1 MLTVKDMGSTQAN
14 YYTELARE
22 DYYTK
27 GQEPPGVWLGAGAER
42 LGLTGTIRE
51 SEFKNIY
58 RGFSPDGETKL
69 VQNAGKMSGK
79 LSRDPGWDLTFSAPK
94 SVSIVWAIADEG
106 TRQRI
111 EQAHFEAVRTIAGE
125 LERLTVVRKG
135 KGGRE
140 REQAGLVVA
149 AYRHS
154 TSRAVD
160 AHTLPDMQLHTHAL
174 ILNVGVSPSDGK
186 ARTITSR
193 QFYQNEKTLGA
204 AYRAELARN
213 LEAVGFEIVR
223 ARDSFDVKGVPQ
235 ALITEFSK
243 RTEQVRDQTKG
254 LTEPEQKEKKKL
266 AGRRVKDTYSR
277 DELFTY
283 WATKCRDFGF
293 TSENVRELTGH
304 ATQERSVE
312 HEKREAVKSAV
323 AYLTANEPN
332 FTRDQ
337 LQRAVMVEA
346 QARGLG
352 FREAMY
358 ATQDYLKYKAKYRGK
373 EENKSLFT
381 SPEKAEEQTA
391 EKRREETRELKDFRH
406 DLEEQGYKVLGLTFS
421 RAGAREFEKR
431 TGIKSGSVR
440 EAANALNRD
449 DTQASANKRRAKREI
464 NIKYATYQ
472 IKRKTRR
479 RIIKKINLKPTSEF
493 VHNFKYATG
502 QITQKHKNYLN
513 AELRRSRFDVDG
525 KTVVIVTAS
534 RKNLEGYSAARS
546 LIADLES
553 KGAKVYTTEEVMR
566 ARLSKEPQQ
575 SRRTELDQD
584 LTQSLNYQR

>member
-27 GQEPPGVWLGAGAER
+27 GQEPPGVWFGAGAER

-51 SEFKNIY
+51 SEFKNVY
-58 RGFSPDGETKL
+58 RGFSPDGEQKL

-94 SVSIVWAIADEG
+94 SVSIVWAISDEG

-111 EQAHFEAVRTIAGE
+111 EQAHSEAVRTITGE
-125 LERLTVVRKG
+125 LERLTVIRKG

-174 ILNVGVSPSDGK
+174 VLNVGVSPSDDK

-223 ARDSFDVKGVPQ
+223 ARDSFDIKGVPQ

-277 DELFTY
+277 DELFAY
-283 WATKCRDFGF
+283 WATKCREFGF
-293 TSENVRELTGH
+293 TSENVRELTDH

-312 HEKREAVKSAV
+312 HEKKEAVKA
-323 AYLTANEPN
+323 AAAQLTASEPN

-337 LQRAVMVEA
+337 LQRAVMIEA

-352 FREAMY
+352 FREAMS
-358 ATQDYLKYKAKYRGK
+358 ATQDYLKNQAQ
-373 EENKSLFT
+373 ENQKT
-381 SPEKAEEQTA
+381 RKPEIGQE
-391 EKRREETRELKDFRH
+391 REEAQELKDFRH
-406 DLEEQGYKVLGLTFS
+406 DLEGQGYKVLGLTFT
-421 RAGAREFEKR
+421 RAGAREFEQR

-440 EAANALNRD
+440 EAANAQSRG
-449 DTQASANKRRAKREI
+449 DTRTSADKRRAKREI
-464 NIKYATYQ
+464 EIKYATHQ
-472 IKRKTRR
+472 ISRKTRG
-479 RIIKKINLKPTSEF
+479 KILRKFELKPTSEF

-502 QITQKHKNYLN
+502 QITKKHKNYLN
-513 AELRRSRFDVDG
+513 AELHRSRFDVDG
-525 KTVVIVTAS
+525 KTVVIVAAS
-534 RKNLEGYSAARS
+534 RKKLEGYSAARS

-566 ARLSKEPQQ
+566 ARLKREPQQ
-575 SRRTELDQD
+575 GRPKELDQD